1 MNPVRLPRL
10 GLRREVLILLPIATL
25 LLVVLSTFTLLA
37 YRTAISLLIEDR
49 QRQAAHLAQILASDL
64 ALGPFPST
72 RELRQQAPLAE
83 RIALVEENGRIVSAF
98 GQPDTSQVLA
108 PISDRVLTSAI
119 GLGPNTQTGD
129 LVSGFARFERD
140 GTAYFIRVDQPEY
153 VLARQRRM
161 TLRLL
166 WVVLPTNTG
175 LLLLIVL
182 FLPTLLKPYETLLR
196 QAQKIG
202 QEPGDEDEVSFLIST
217 VDKALEALARASD
230 QTSEDDIDALQRAL
244 GSSLESGLL
253 LIDHRGEV
261 LSLNSLGEQLIE
273 LESPR
278 SPTPLNEFLTPH
290 PTLLE
295 MLSNAVESSG
305 SHHRQEI
312 QIETAQGIRTL
323 GLTVHAL
330 RRDDGTVRAHLVLFV
345 DLTESQKKA
354 EAKQLAT
361 SLAQLGELAAGAAH
375 ELRNSL
381 ATLKGYLQLIER
393 RPEEESIVD
402 YLSEIH
408 RESDH
413 LQRVLEDFLSFARPD
428 SRRIESIDL
437 VIVTRSAAADPALGG
452 KRIEITTD
460 ESTPHTIR
468 GDAQL
473 LERAV
478 RNLLHNA
485 ARAESDAGVAGPLEV
500 EVERLGEEFV
510 ISIRDCGGG
519 LPAAVRDRLFQ
530 PFVTGRSD
538 GVGLGLS
545 LAQRIVTL
553 HGGRIE
559 ILDRPEGGTEARLAF
574 PSESAD

>member
-37 YRTAISLLIEDR
+37 YRSAISLLIEDR
-49 QRQAAHLAQILASDL
+49 QRQVARLAQILASDL

-72 RELRQQAPLAE
+72 RELRQKAPLAE
-83 RIALVEENGRIVSAF
+83 RIALVEESGRIVTAF
-98 GQPDTSQVLA
+98 GQPDASQILA

-119 GLGPNTQTGD
+119 GLGPDTQTGD
-129 LVSGFARFERD
+129 LVSGFARFERND
-140 GTAYFIRVDQPEY
+140 ATYFIRVDQPEY
-153 VLARQRRM
+153 VLSRQRRM

-166 WVVLPTNTG
+166 WVVLPINIG

-196 QAQKIG
+196 QAQRIG

-230 QTSEDDIDALQRAL
+230 QNNEDDIDALQRAL

-261 LSLNSLGEQLIE
+261 LSLNSLGEELIE
-273 LESPR
+273 LDSPP
-278 SPTPLNEFLTPH
+278 SPTPLDEFLAPH
-290 PTLLE
+290 PALLQ
-295 MLSNAVESSG
+295 MLSDAVESSG

-312 QIETAQGIRTL
+312 QIETGQGARTL

-428 SRRIESIDL
+428 SRRVESVELL
-437 VIVTRSAAADPALGG
+437 VVTRSAAADPALGG
-452 KRIEITTD
+452 KRIEIWAD
-460 ESTPHTIR
+460 ESTPYTIQ

-485 ARAESDAGVAGPLEV
+485 ARAEADAGVTGPLEV
-500 EVERLGEEFV
+500 GVKRLEDEFV
-510 ISIRDCGGG
+510 ISIRDSGSG
-519 LPAAVRDRLFQ
+519 LPTSVRDRLFQ

-559 ILDRPEGGTEARLAF
+559 ILDRPEGGTEAQLCF
-574 PSESAD
+574 PREITD